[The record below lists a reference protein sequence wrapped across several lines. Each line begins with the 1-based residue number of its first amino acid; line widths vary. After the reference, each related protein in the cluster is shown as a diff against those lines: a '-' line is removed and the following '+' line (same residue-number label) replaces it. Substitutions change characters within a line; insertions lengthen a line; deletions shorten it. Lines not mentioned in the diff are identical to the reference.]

1 MAKSLLERLSEAKG
15 KKTTAKKS
23 KKTDATKKKIQESSE
38 G

>member
-1 MAKSLLERLSEAKG
+1 MTKSLLQRLSEGKG

-23 KKTDATKKKIQESSE
+23 KKTDATKEEIQESSE

>member
-15 KKTTAKKS
+15 KPAKKTNE
-23 KKTDATKKKIQESSE
+23 KKVQKSPK